1 MPQSEPGSA
10 PAEIDVETKRRI
22 KVLVVDDHHMVAE
35 VLTSALREEP
45 ELDVVGMAHTVA
57 EALGAARR
65 FEPDVVLMDYRLPDG
80 DGATATAQLRA
91 IRPQTRVVILT
102 AFADEGSLVSALE
115 AGCSG
120 FITKDKAFREV
131 VSAVRAAHEGEALIS
146 QELLVRLL
154 PKIQRRSLGLGSNLT
169 ARENEIL
176 RLLADGVS
184 NASIAE
190 RLTLSLN
197 TVRNHVQSI
206 ITKLGAHSKLE
217 AVANAAKEGIL
228 P

>member
-1 MPQSEPGSA
+1 MPQSESTSA
-10 PAEIDVETKRRI
+10 GTVDDRNGRI

-35 VLTSALREEP
+35 VLTSALGEE
-45 ELDVVGMAHTVA
+45 EDLEVVGMAHSVSEALAAA
-57 EALGAARR
+57 EAKQ
-65 FEPDVVLMDYRLPDG
+65 PDVVLMDYRLPDG
-80 DGATATAQLRA
+80 DGASATQQ
-91 IRPQTRVVILT
+91 IRDRRPETRVVILT
-102 AFADEGSLVSALE
+102 AFADEGSLVAALE

-120 FITKDKAFREV
+120 FITKDRAFKEV

-146 QELLVRLL
+146 QELLARLL
-154 PKIQRRSLGLGSNLT
+154 PKIQRRSRGLGSNLT
-169 ARENEIL
+169 ARELEIL
-176 RLLADGVS
+176 GMLADGVS

-190 RLTLSLN
+190 GLTLSLN
-197 TVRNHVQSI
+197 TVRNHVQNI